1 MKTKAF
7 ILPILLT
14 TMLVLSGCKDGK
26 QAPAG
31 EPATEPESATATESA
46 AEPEAAEPAYDLA
59 AIGRAIA
66 DCDVLENF
74 EDGVAAF
81 RRDGEWLY
89 VDKLGRL
96 VDKPAAEEEE
106 AILVE
111 RNYEAAGSFHE
122 GLCWVYSEEG
132 DNCGIGYINEKGELV
147 IPCQYEWAVDHIPHD
162 FHEGLCPVMTIPERE
177 LYSYID
183 KTGAIA
189 FPGYYSTGSNFSE
202 GLAGVREFVLD
213 GDNVVEIRN
222 GYIDKTGKNVIRLDE
237 NCSGGEFH
245 DGVAKVFAFMDQK
258 AWMIDKEG
266 NKLFDLDPDKYY
278 LSDDMFFSEGLC
290 AFGTRDGQKGF
301 MDKTGRTTLQAA
313 EQD

>member
-14 TMLVLSGCKDGK
+14 AMLVISGCKDGK
-26 QAPAG
+26 QAPAPEA
-31 EPATEPESATATESA
+31 EPASASAPEA
-46 AEPEAAEPAYDLA
+46 AAEPAEPACDLA

-74 EDGVAAF
+74 KDGVATF
-81 RRDGEWLY
+81 RRDGHWLY

-96 VDKPAAEEEE
+96 VDKPASKEEEE
-106 AILVE
+106 IHVDHKYA
-111 RNYEAAGSFHE
+111 YAGQFHE
-122 GLCWVYSEEG
+122 GLCWVYSDEG
-132 DNCGIGYINEKGELV
+132 DDEGIGYINEKGELV

-162 FHEGLCPVMTIPERE
+162 FHEGLCPVMTVPDRE

-183 KTGAIA
+183 KTGAVA
-189 FPGYYSTGSNFSE
+189 FPGYYTSGSNFSE
-202 GLAGVREFVLD
+202 GLAGVLEFVLD

-222 GYIDKTGKNVIRLDE
+222 GYIDKTGKYVIRLDE

-278 LSDDMFFSEGLC
+278 LSDNMFFSEGLC
-290 AFGTRDGQKGF
+290 AFTGRDGKKGF
-301 MDKTGRTTLQAA
+301 MDKTGRTTL
-313 EQD
+313 D